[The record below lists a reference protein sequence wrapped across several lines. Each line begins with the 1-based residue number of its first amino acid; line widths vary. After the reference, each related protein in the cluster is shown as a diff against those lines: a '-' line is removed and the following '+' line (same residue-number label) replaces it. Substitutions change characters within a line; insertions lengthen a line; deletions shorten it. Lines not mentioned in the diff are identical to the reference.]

1 MRALIELGADVNKRR
16 DNGVTPLSIAALE
29 GHEAVVRALLE
40 LGADL
45 NETEDNGGRP
55 LYMAAQN
62 GHEAVVRML
71 IEAGGRTSTRYRIL
85 VRRRCSSPLITATR
99 RWLGC

>member
-1 MRALIELGADVNKRR
+1 M
-16 DNGVTPLSIAALE
+16 
-29 GHEAVVRALLE
+29 RALLE

-62 GHEAVVRML
+62 GHEAVARVL
-71 IEAGGRTSTRYRIL
+71 IEAGVDINEAKDSGVTPL
-85 VRRRCSSPLITATR
+85 FSPLNLATR
-99 RWLGC
+99 RWCG